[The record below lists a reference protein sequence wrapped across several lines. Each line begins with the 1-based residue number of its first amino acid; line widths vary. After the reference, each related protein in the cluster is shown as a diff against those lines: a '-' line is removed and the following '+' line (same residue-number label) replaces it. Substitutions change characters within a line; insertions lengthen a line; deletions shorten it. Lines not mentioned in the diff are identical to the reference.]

1 MTVFD
6 SAIFF
11 QVSCFTFVYV
21 VLMPD
26 VIGKSFPQMGDGNDL
41 SK

>member
-6 SAIFF
+6 RAICF

-26 VIGKSFPQMGDGNDL
+26 VMGKSFPQIGGGNDL

>member
-6 SAIFF
+6 RAICS
-11 QVSCFTFVYV
+11 QVSCFTLVYV

-26 VIGKSFPQMGDGNDL
+26 VMGKSFPQIGDGNDL